1 MADKIRQREFFS
13 DFHNRK
19 LKSSHFWMTILVK
32 KWTEF
37 FFWFSS
43 TVHPG
48 KLVLKSDGCEW
59 TFQSRINLNIWS
71 FAMPLLVFGSVHV
84 AKHHSSLEDLEE
96 AQKPSIIASRLPP
109 CSYQIIKL
117 SRHWSTADLLDCLM
131 MGQIILGFKSRRNQ
145 LLNVTFATKGFFP
158 IYTLWQ
164 TCHFA

>member
-19 LKSSHFWMTILVK
+19 LISSFLDDNSRQKMNWV
-32 KWTEF
+32 

-109 CSYQIIKL
+109 CSYQIIETL
-117 SRHWSTADLLDCLM
+117 VDCWFIRLLDD
-131 MGQIILGFKSRRNQ
+131 GSNSRIQ
-145 LLNVTFATKGFFP
+145 VA
-158 IYTLWQ
+158 
-164 TCHFA
+164 

>member
-1 MADKIRQREFFS
+1 MWRQRARFDARIANLNFRRWAVVV
-13 DFHNRK
+13 FLR
-19 LKSSHFWMTILVK
+19 LWGYV
-32 KWTEF
+32 
-37 FFWFSS
+37 
-43 TVHPG
+43 
-48 KLVLKSDGCEW
+48 GCEW

-131 MGQIILGFKSRRNQ
+131 MGQILGFKSRRNQ

-158 IYTLWQ
+158 IYTLGQ
-164 TCHFA
+164 K

>member
-84 AKHHSSLEDLEE
+84 AKHHSSLEDFEE

-117 SRHWSTADLLDCLM
+117 SRHWSTSDLLDCLM
-131 MGQIILGFKSRRNQ
+131 MGQILGFKSRINQ

-158 IYTLWQ
+158 IYTLGQ
-164 TCHFA
+164 K